1 MSNEYQR
8 LETQLIHAGEPEPRI
23 DGAVIPPIFQSATFE
38 FDGSGGY
45 DDVKYVRLSNTLNHE
60 ILHAK
65 LAAIESAEA
74 GLVTASGMAAIT
86 AALLAFLKQGDH
98 LLVQDTLYGGTH
110 ALVNSVLPDWGIAF
124 DVFDPREPG
133 SWQHLLRP
141 ETRVI
146 YAETITN
153 PLIEVGEL
161 DAVASFATANGLV
174 SMIDNTF
181 ASPVNFRPAE
191 HGFNLSLHSA
201 TKYLNGHTDIAAG
214 AVIGDE
220 LLVEQV
226 RHRLNLLGGML
237 DPHACFLLHRGM
249 KTLALR
255 VREQNASAQRIAE
268 FLDSHDDVGSV
279 NYPGL
284 TDDEDHQ
291 RARRL
296 LDGFGGMLS
305 FEVAGGVDRAETV
318 LRRLRIPVSAPSLG
332 GVESLV
338 TRPAT
343 TSHAGMSAED
353 RASAGVSDSLIRLSV
368 GIEAADDL
376 IEDLAQALEG

>member
-1 MSNEYQR
+1 MSKQFER
-8 LETQLIHAGEPEPRI
+8 IETRLIHAGEPVPRI
-23 DGAVIPPIFQSATFE
+23 EGAIVPPIFQSSTFE
-38 FDGSGGY
+38 FDGQGSY
-45 DDVKYVRLSNTLNHE
+45 DDIKYVRLNNTLNHDV
-60 ILHAK
+60 LHAK
-65 LAAIESAEA
+65 LAAIESADA
-74 GLVTASGMAAIT
+74 ALVAASGMAAIS
-86 AALLAFLKQGDH
+86 ASLLALLRQGDH

-110 ALVNSVLPDWGIAF
+110 GLVFGVLPQWGIEV
-124 DVFDPREPG
+124 DIFDPRDPA
-133 SWQHLLRP
+133 SWPALARDT
-141 ETRVI
+141 TRVI

-161 DAVASFATANGLV
+161 DAIADFARAHDLI

-181 ASPVNFRPAE
+181 ASPINYRPVE
-191 HGFNLSLHSA
+191 HGFHLSLHSA

-220 LLVEQV
+220 MLVDQV

-255 VREQNASAQRIAE
+255 VREQNAAAQRIAE
-268 FLDSHDDVGSV
+268 FLDSHDEVVRV

-284 TDDEDHQ
+284 SDHQ
-291 RARRL
+291 DHARAGRL
-296 LDGFGGMLS
+296 LDGCGGMLS
-305 FEVAGGVDRAETV
+305 FEADGDAARADAV
-318 LRRLRIPVSAPSLG
+318 LSKLRIPVSAPSLG

-343 TSHAGMSAED
+343 TSHAGMSPAERD
-353 RASAGVSDSLIRLSV
+353 RSGVSDRLIRLSV

-376 IEDLAQALEG
+376 IEDLAQALES